1 MTPERYF
8 ILYRRPGKPWT
19 EYNSTLSGALAY
31 TMVDILEEQ
40 GLEAC
45 VEEDIALYDPISM
58 VWNRITV

>member
-1 MTPERYF
+1 
-8 ILYRRPGKPWT
+8 
-19 EYNSTLSGALAY
+19 
-31 TMVDILEEQ
+31 MVDILEEQ